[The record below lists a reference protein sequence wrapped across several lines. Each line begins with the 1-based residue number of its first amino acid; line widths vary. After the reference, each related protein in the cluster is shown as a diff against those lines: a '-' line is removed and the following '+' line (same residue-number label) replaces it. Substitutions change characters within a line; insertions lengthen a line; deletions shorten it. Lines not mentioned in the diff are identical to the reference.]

1 MRFPLCVVLS
11 ALLATAA
18 AGAAPKFR
26 SVWKT
31 PEVSK
36 LNFASKKIAALVIT
50 DDQSLQMSGEEALA
64 KELNNL
70 GVSAVT
76 TYRFVP
82 REEMRSAE
90 RARPWFE
97 KSAVEGVVALR
108 PVRKEKS
115 RASRAVV
122 WSGYYQEFWGYYG
135 QGWYSVTPIATTEK
149 TIVVVETLVYDLGR
163 NRLVW
168 AATSEADNPKNLQA
182 FVGELVTGVVREMKK
197 MKLIESRD

>member
-11 ALLATAA
+11 VLLAAAA

-97 KSAVEGVVALR
+97 KSAVEGVVAAR
-108 PVRKEKS
+108 PRHGEALHRLAAGVARHCRGAPGGRAAGDS
-115 RASRAVV
+115 R
-122 WSGYYQEFWGYYG
+122 EDG
-135 QGWYSVTPIATTEK
+135 QRRQPAP
-149 TIVVVETLVYDLGR
+149 DPR
-163 NRLVW
+163 P
-168 AATSEADNPKNLQA
+168 AATAPDSAAEQDRPRAGA
-182 FVGELVTGVVREMKK
+182 GRRVTGSPPSHP
-197 MKLIESRD
+197 SR